1 MEGRRQGRRV
11 VVMGVCGSGK
21 TAVGRALGRAL
32 AGRWGAGPG
41 PGTGAGGGRGGAWAF
56 RDGDVWHSAASKKKM
71 AAGVALED
79 SDRAEWLQALG
90 GVLRGWTAAS
100 EDGGLV
106 LACSALKRSY
116 REALREHA
124 SPASLHFVCL
134 MPPEEELLRRIEERS
149 HEFMPATLLDS
160 QLETLELPAASG
172 SDAAILVAGAEAL
185 QPPEAIADA
194 VARKLQGLW

>member
-1 MEGRRQGRRV
+1 
-11 VVMGVCGSGK
+11 MGVSGSGK
-21 TAVGRALGRAL
+21 TAVGRAL
-32 AGRWGAGPG
+32 AGRLGAGPG
-41 PGTGAGGGRGGAWAF
+41 PGPGAGGGREGAWAF

-71 AAGVALED
+71 ATGIALED

-90 GVLRGWTAAS
+90 GVLRGW

-124 SPASLHFVCL
+124 SPASLNFVCL
-134 MPPEEELLRRIEERS
+134 MPPEEELRRRIEERS

>member
-11 VVMGVCGSGK
+11 VVMGVSGSGK
-21 TAVGRALGRAL
+21 TAVGRAL
-32 AGRWGAGPG
+32 AGRLGAGPG
-41 PGTGAGGGRGGAWAF
+41 PGPGAGGGREGAWAF

-71 AAGVALED
+71 ATGIALED

-90 GVLRGWTAAS
+90 GVLRGW

-134 MPPEEELLRRIEERS
+134 MPPEEELRRRIEERS

>member
-1 MEGRRQGRRV
+1 
-11 VVMGVCGSGK
+11 MGVSGSGK
-21 TAVGRALGRAL
+21 TALGRAL
-32 AGRWGAGPG
+32 ARRWGAGPG
-41 PGTGAGGGRGGAWAF
+41 PGTGAGGGREGAWAF
-56 RDGDVWHSAASKKKM
+56 RDGDAWHSAASKKKM
-71 AAGVALED
+71 AAGIALED

-90 GVLRGWTAAS
+90 GVLRGW

-134 MPPEEELLRRIEERS
+134 MPPEEELRRRIEERS